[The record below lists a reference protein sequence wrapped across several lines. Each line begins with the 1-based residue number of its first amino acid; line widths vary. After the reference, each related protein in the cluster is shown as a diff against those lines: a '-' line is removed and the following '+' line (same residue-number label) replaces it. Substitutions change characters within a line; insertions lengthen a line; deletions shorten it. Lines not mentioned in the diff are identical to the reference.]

1 MQCNYRREINNF
13 LITKMQQYIEESDDS
28 KFSSSDDDD
37 DYDIVLF
44 AVNELREMSQLAL
57 GPHVNLHDISDIEC
71 DQLFRFG
78 FMLLKNGIISCI
90 N

>member
-1 MQCNYRREINNF
+1 
-13 LITKMQQYIEESDDS
+13 MQQYIEESDDS
-28 KFSSSDDDD
+28 EFSSSDDDD
-37 DYDIVLF
+37 DDIVLF

-57 GPHVNLHDISDIEC
+57 GPHVNLQDISDIEC